1 MNSVVPVIHEGV
13 EATPFEFDTAM
24 EKREK
29 ALFQNAPQKP
39 NRTLLFIVP
48 DRKQSTLL
56 PIIERYVAPGTMI
69 FSDQWRA
76 YINLNGRCL
85 HYTVAHNKRF
95 VKYIFKPMRGVIKV
109 TTNHIER
116 VWVEVR
122 RKLKGIQKEMVPLRI
137 QEIPYRN
144 MRLRNERH
152 RDSVGNMFEDIKKIA
167 NSTRTP
173 SAFEPSNEVFVIE

>member
-1 MNSVVPVIHEGV
+1 MIVNISDDAECSDLTMKSVVPVIHEGV

-48 DRKQSTLL
+48 DRKQSTLR
-56 PIIERYVAPGTMI
+56 PIIERSVASGTMI

-116 VWVEVR
+116 VWWRSE
-122 RKLKGIQKEMVPLRI
+122 E
-137 QEIPYRN
+137 N
-144 MRLRNERH
+144 
-152 RDSVGNMFEDIKKIA
+152 
-167 NSTRTP
+167 
-173 SAFEPSNEVFVIE
+173 